1 MKILCLDTS
10 GKTLSVAIC
19 DDGDLVSEF
28 YVCTGLKHSEDLLP
42 IIDSS
47 LKTNRLGIGEI
58 DCFAAVYGPGSFT
71 GIRIGVETVKALA
84 HATGKPCIGIDA
96 LEAAAHAALPW
107 PGLIFP
113 LQDARAGQV
122 YCALF
127 RGPQRLS
134 PDRAIS
140 LSEAVADLPAAEP
153 VCLAGDGSVSLRKD
167 LESLLG
173 DRCVFLPSSRTA
185 VHASDAAAIAWQRR
199 GEAGDWQTLL
209 PMYLRAPQ
217 AERERA
223 AREAKQH
230 G

>member
-10 GKTLSVAIC
+10 GKTLSVAIT
-19 DDGDLVSEF
+19 DDGELISEF
-28 YVCTGLKHSEDLLP
+28 YVCTGLKHSEDLMP
-42 IIDSS
+42 IVDDS
-47 LKTNRLGIGEI
+47 LKTCSLSVGAI

-84 HATGKPCIGIDA
+84 HATGKPCIGVDA

-127 RGPQRLS
+127 RGADRLA

-140 LSEAVADLPAAEP
+140 LAEAAESLPADEP
-153 VCLAGDGSVSLRKD
+153 VCLAGDGSVSLREE
-167 LESLLG
+167 LVALLG
-173 DRCVFLPSSRTA
+173 DRCVFLPSNRTA

-199 GEAGDWQTLL
+199 EEAGGWQSLL
-209 PMYLRAPQ
+209 PLYLRAPQ
-217 AERERA
+217 AERERSA
-223 AREAKQH
+223 RLARESL
-230 G
+230 